1 MTSDLP
7 PGWNSPASTGQAAP
21 IMTQNTQ
28 EHTIWV
34 YAGFWWRVFAFTLD
48 YVFFNIIGFFV
59 GLALKPS
66 AIIQWHEL
74 SLPGTE
80 SDEPGVTNVASFM
93 SDGATILV
101 PHLQTAG
108 LHQFSLVMFLLIACY
123 CILFE
128 ASPYRGTPGM
138 KLCRIEVVTTAGK
151 QVSVLRAALRFFVK
165 TFLSFPLFFIG
176 VIMVG
181 LTPRKQGL
189 HDIIADTLVIRR
201 RREQDVIFTQHS

>member
-66 AIIQWHEL
+66 AIYNGTS
-74 SLPGTE
+74 SLCLALK
-80 SDEPGVTNVASFM
+80 VTSQALQM
-93 SDGATILV
+93 LPALCRMV
-101 PHLQTAG
+101 PPFWCPTFRPQACI
-108 LHQFSLVMFLLIACY
+108 SFLLSC
-123 CILFE
+123 FFS
-128 ASPYRGTPGM
+128 SPATVYSSKR
-138 KLCRIEVVTTAGK
+138 L
-151 QVSVLRAALRFFVK
+151 
-165 TFLSFPLFFIG
+165 
-176 VIMVG
+176 
-181 LTPRKQGL
+181 LTVAR
-189 HDIIADTLVIRR
+189 LV
-201 RREQDVIFTQHS
+201 